1 MSESPP
7 VRWLPDRSKKLP
19 PWPVP
24 RLWRAIRRGAA
35 GTCPACGQA
44 PLFRRFLK
52 VEPVCANCSAPLG
65 LARADDAPPYFTIII
80 VGHII
85 VPAMLIVEKA
95 WMPDLWIQAAIWVP
109 LSMAM
114 VIGLLQ
120 PITGATGGVMVSRGR
135 LTAAGPG

>member
-24 RLWRAIRRGAA
+24 RLWRAIRRDAA

-120 PITGATGGVMVSRGR
+120 PIKGATVGVMVSLGM